1 MLLTFVF
8 PHPSAGY
15 LYNIFKLLL
24 NYIFVNVS
32 PQFMNGHDPI
42 KYMFC
47 NTKFNIIT
55 QRKTCPDFLH
65 VNYK

>member
-1 MLLTFVF
+1 M
-8 PHPSAGY
+8 
-15 LYNIFKLLL
+15 
-24 NYIFVNVS
+24 NVT